1 MNFHLRLFL
10 FAGCAFSLQ
19 AAQAQGLAFGRES
32 VNWNMYS
39 VRQKGTG
46 NTKAFSYV
54 GVNYAVRQSERKF
67 LVMYE
72 AFLDTKQSW
81 VVHNAA
87 KPSLLH
93 HEQQLFALTEVYTRI
108 MRKEVHNFVKANHH
122 DLTYEKLLAEVKRIY
137 KDLNNELFLQQ
148 QLYNAQTK
156 NGNDPA
162 MQKRWDERIARDL
175 KDLEKFSE
183 TMQWF

>member
-1 MNFHLRLFL
+1 MNRHLRLIL
-10 FAGCAFSLQ
+10 FAGCALSASDTLG
-19 AAQAQGLAFGRES
+19 QGLAFGRES

-46 NTKAFSYV
+46 NSKAFSYV
-54 GVNYAVRQSERKF
+54 GVNYAVRQSEKKL
-67 LVMYE
+67 LVMFE

-81 VVHNAA
+81 VVKSAA
-87 KPSLLH
+87 KSNLLH

-108 MRKEVHNFVKANHH
+108 MRKQVDAFVNAQHNE
-122 DLTYEKLLAEVKRIY
+122 LTYEMLLAEVKRIY

-156 NGNDPA
+156 NGNDPV
-162 MQKRWDERIARDL
+162 MQKHWDERIARDL